1 MTAPTC
7 KLCGRT
13 CAKSKGVYLPA
24 CAACWENYLNGDT
37 RDTGAMAQRAYTPPL
52 ERDGL
57 KVPAESTVEWQRKTD
72 WQAHRTGIG
81 SPWGGQHSG
90 GKQPFAPTPDPSLS
104 PVPTPGH
111 TFRGE

>member
-1 MTAPTC
+1 MTAPAC

-24 CAACWENYLNGDT
+24 CATCWENYLNGDT

-57 KVPAESTVEWQRKTD
+57 KVPVETDRHWQHAAAATCERAGRKN
-72 WQAHRTGIG
+72 
-81 SPWGGQHSG
+81 P
-90 GKQPFAPTPDPSLS
+90 
-104 PVPTPGH
+104 
-111 TFRGE
+111 FRG